1 MGLIMGNGK
10 QYEEFVGRLQQAI
23 LNSEEFLKIKNI
35 TIEKNRIITDNN
47 GIERE
52 FDLYWE
58 YDLGGITYK
67 SVIECKDYN
76 KKISIEKIDALIGK
90 ISDIPNIYP
99 IFATKIGYQSGAKI
113 KAERKGVELLIVRE
127 QCENDWVADDG
138 TPYLREIGFNIQ
150 INTPVKIYQV
160 TPQLDGQWILENTDI
175 DVTKPLVHHS
185 RNDQI
190 YVNDKIALTRKSIHQ
205 LEIDLTAEYKGIY
218 GDFTK
223 TYHYDDAYLEVDDY
237 NLKLISLDIE
247 FRHNPPFSLETSI
260 DFSKELIGV
269 IEYLRSGKKTA
280 VYKDRVTP
288 DWR

>member
-1 MGLIMGNGK
+1 MASNTKAL
-10 QYEEFVGRLQQAI
+10 
-23 LNSEEFLKIKNI
+23 LNVKI
-35 TIEKNRIITDNN
+35 TT
-47 GIERE
+47 
-52 FDLYWE
+52 
-58 YDLGGITYK
+58 
-67 SVIECKDYN
+67 

-113 KAERKGVELLIVRE
+113 KAERKGIELLIVRE

-150 INTPVKIYQV
+150 INTPVKIHQII
-160 TPQLDGQWILENTDI
+160 PQLDGKWILENTDI
-175 DVTKPLVHHS
+175 DVTQPLVHHS
-185 RNDQI
+185 RNDQV
-190 YVNDKIALTRKSIHQ
+190 YVNDKIALTRTSIHQ
-205 LEIDLTAEYKGIY
+205 LEIMLTTEYNGIY

-237 NLKLISLDIE
+237 NLKLISLDIG
-247 FRHNPPFSLETSI
+247 FRHSFPFSLETSI
-260 DFSKELIGV
+260 DFSKELVGV